1 MVRLPAVAKGLAE
14 EGMKD
19 GTVRE
24 HWSTHFHHSDMGYHR
39 CFRLASHVHL
49 YLVLLLPCTVSFEM
63 ELAFTHVQDADP
75 RLPQILQQQSLG
87 DVEYA

>member
-1 MVRLPAVAKGLAE
+1 MVRLPAVSKGLAE

-24 HWSTHFHHSDMGYHR
+24 HWSTHFHYSDVGYHR

-49 YLVLLLPCTVSFEM
+49 YFVLLLPGTVSLAI
-63 ELAFTHVQDADP
+63 ELAFICAHDADP
-75 RLPQILQQQSLG
+75 RFP
-87 DVEYA
+87 